1 METVKEYLDKLEINN
16 SILAKLLK
24 EVYIN
29 RVVYFREERV
39 VYFYLT
45 SKEVVSYELLDSF
58 REELKV
64 KLDYFKDIKLKI
76 RYIGFDRKS
85 NKDIIKRYWPNIIY
99 ILKSLCPSIA
109 GWYKQVEYLCL
120 DDLLKIKLPKGLF
133 YERLVKQ
140 NVVHVLKNILIEEV
154 GMDIKIEI
162 ERAVDEE
169 VNLDKIIKRTE
180 RITEEKI
187 KELELNNTNKEENDE
202 EEAYVI
208 KPEVDENLI
217 YGENVHALVEKI
229 KDLNSTSGTVSV
241 VGEVFDIETKEL
253 RNGKIL
259 MIASITDYTSSI
271 SCKLFLNDL
280 NKDIVLDN
288 IKKGS
293 YLKIKGDIIYDT
305 YQRELTMTISGIRKE
320 IKQER
325 VDTSEIKRV
334 ELHAHTQMSSM
345 DAVCPTKKLVERAA
359 KWGHKAIAITDHGV
373 VQAFP
378 DAMNAAKAHGIKVLY
393 GVEGYL
399 VEDDAL
405 IIEDANNKPLT
416 QSFVVFDIETTGF
429 SNTNDKITEIGAV
442 KIENFKV
449 VDKFSELINPQKDIS
464 YKIQE
469 LTGITND
476 MVADKPTIEE
486 VLPKFIEFIGDSVLV
501 AHNAEFDMGFIAEK
515 CRKQN
520 IKFKVADKPTIEE
533 VLPKFIEF
541 IGDSVLVAHNAE
553 FDMGFIA
560 EKCRKQNIKFN
571 NKSVDTLTLARVLLP
586 ELKRHRLNIVAKA
599 LGVQLLNHHRAVDD
613 AQATALIYIK
623 FLEMLEKKGAT
634 TLSDRLNIVAKALG
648 VQLLN
653 HHRAVDDA
661 QATALIYIKF
671 LEMLEKK
678 GATTLSDVNEILG
691 KIDYQKLATN
701 HVTLI
706 AKNYTGLKNLYKI
719 ISDSHVNHFYRSP
732 RILRSVLQEH
742 RDGIL
747 VGSACESGVIYR
759 AVKKNL
765 PDEEI
770 EKLIEMY
777 DYIEIMPIDNNR
789 RDGILVGS
797 ACESGVIYR
806 AVKKNLPDEEIEKL
820 IEMYD
825 YIEIMPIDNNRFMIE
840 KGEVNDEEELRDINR
855 KLIDIAEEIEKLI
868 EMYDYIEIMPID
880 NNRFMIEKGEVN
892 DEEELRD
899 INRKLIDIAYKFG
912 KIPVATGDV
921 HFLEKHEAVLRKI
934 LKYSQGF
941 KVDEEETYLHFRTT
955 DEMLKEF
962 SYLGDELAYEV
973 VVENSNKIADMVEVI
988 KPIPDETYPP
998 VIEGSDTELREM
1010 CNISTSN

>member
-1 METVKEYLDKLEINN
+1 
-16 SILAKLLK
+16 
-24 EVYIN
+24 
-29 RVVYFREERV
+29 
-39 VYFYLT
+39 
-45 SKEVVSYELLDSF
+45 
-58 REELKV
+58 
-64 KLDYFKDIKLKI
+64 
-76 RYIGFDRKS
+76 
-85 NKDIIKRYWPNIIY
+85 
-99 ILKSLCPSIA
+99 
-109 GWYKQVEYLCL
+109 
-120 DDLLKIKLPKGLF
+120 
-133 YERLVKQ
+133 
-140 NVVHVLKNILIEEV
+140 
-154 GMDIKIEI
+154 MDIKIEI

-325 VDTSEIKRV
+325 VDTSEVKRV

-405 IIEDANNKPLT
+405 IIEDANDKPLT

-515 CRKQN
+515 CRQ
-520 IKFKVADKPTIEE
+520 
-533 VLPKFIEF
+533 
-541 IGDSVLVAHNAE
+541 
-553 FDMGFIA
+553 
-560 EKCRKQNIKFN
+560 QNIKFN

-634 TLSDRLNIVAKALG
+634 TLS
-648 VQLLN
+648 
-653 HHRAVDDA
+653 
-661 QATALIYIKF
+661 
-671 LEMLEKK
+671 E
-678 GATTLSDVNEILG
+678 VNEILG

-719 ISDSHVNHFYRSP
+719 ISDSHVNHFYRAP

-765 PDEEI
+765 PD
-770 EKLIEMY
+770 
-777 DYIEIMPIDNNR
+777 
-789 RDGILVGS
+789 
-797 ACESGVIYR
+797 
-806 AVKKNLPDEEIEKL
+806 
-820 IEMYD
+820 
-825 YIEIMPIDNNRFMIE
+825 
-840 KGEVNDEEELRDINR
+840 
-855 KLIDIAEEIEKLI
+855 EEIEKLI

-941 KVDEEETYLHFRTT
+941 KVDEEETYLTF
-955 DEMLKEF
+955 
-962 SYLGDELAYEV
+962 
-973 VVENSNKIADMVEVI
+973 
-988 KPIPDETYPP
+988 
-998 VIEGSDTELREM
+998 
-1010 CNISTSN
+1010 